1 MSSSGSSSLNP
12 DKVGNVWPFALL
24 AVCLSLCACLYLRQH
39 VALLVP
45 ESSGQALLCLTLRY
59 FVAAFYRNPLHSLD
73 LDSPGHTH
81 TASTLIIPREV
92 AARGG
97 VKASGSHPLRLIQ
110 KNYKRCLVSFASLR
124 FVCLPRVNLIIYLI
138 VF

>member
-1 MSSSGSSSLNP
+1 MSSSSSSLNP

-81 TASTLIIPREV
+81 TPSTLIIS
-92 AARGG
+92 RGRDQQG
-97 VKASGSHPLRLIQ
+97 AGSRKAGHI
-110 KNYKRCLVSFASLR
+110 RCGLFKKIIRDASFR

>member
-1 MSSSGSSSLNP
+1 MSSSSSSLNP

-24 AVCLSLCACLYLRQH
+24 AVCVCVCVCACLYLRQH

-81 TASTLIIPREV
+81 HA
-92 AARGG
+92 
-97 VKASGSHPLRLIQ
+97 H
-110 KNYKRCLVSFASLR
+110 
-124 FVCLPRVNLIIYLI
+124 
-138 VF
+138 